1 MAVGHLMFCTV
12 TLDPT
17 KQMANCHH
25 HGKDYDPTH
34 RGFMTL
40 LGMSMHIYH
49 TGEDFSFLL
58 VFHLSFP
65 YHVDR
70 GFV

>member
-1 MAVGHLMFCTV
+1 MAVGHLNVLTV
-12 TLDPT
+12 TLDPME
-17 KQMANCHH
+17 QMAKYHH
-25 HGKDYDPTH
+25 HGKDHDPMH
-34 RGFMTL
+34 RGFMAL
-40 LGMSMHIYH
+40 LGMRTHIYH

-65 YHVDR
+65 YHVNR